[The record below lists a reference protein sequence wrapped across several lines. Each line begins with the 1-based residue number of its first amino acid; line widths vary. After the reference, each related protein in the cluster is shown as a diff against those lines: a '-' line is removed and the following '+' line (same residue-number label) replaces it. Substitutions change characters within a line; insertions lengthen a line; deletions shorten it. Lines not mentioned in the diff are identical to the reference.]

1 MERGTRR
8 DLVTCFARVFQS
20 DLKTSGDAT
29 RMVYVTS
36 LRRLHRCQVKDER
49 VDVMCCIG
57 PFYPTFAIFIV
68 LCPMSILVFLVFC
81 LII

>member
-49 VDVMCCIG
+49 IDVMCCIG

-68 LCPMSILVFLVFC
+68 LYPMSILIFLVFY
-81 LII
+81 LIL